1 MRRVLLLLV
10 VACGPAATVTPAKGS
25 SFGHYPVTV
34 KAGALKGL
42 KDPLSASVGGIAAYD
57 VTRVDDETISF
68 TVQGHPTG
76 GKQPIT
82 ISGHGVAVPA
92 GELEYTAP
100 IDARF
105 QTLVA
110 FGASLT
116 MGSQDASVGRH
127 SQLAGPSALIA
138 KQAGAYLGLPLFKQ
152 GFMPAVQVTDYD
164 AATCKLKSGDIF
176 AGLGTRVQNELIPKI
191 TDQDGNVLLWKMRE
205 DPDLVSSDVAIGGE
219 RITSVVSHAPD
230 LLGMVLEHVV
240 WDPRAQGDALV
251 SPPMAT
257 QLDRVTA
264 LKPTVLFASDLIVN
278 DYNNVDL
285 SGSGIPDISTVTSEA
300 DFTTALDAVLTTAD
314 ETGAEVFLA
323 TGPDITVLP
332 RYADKVAALKAAGFS
347 DADATGWKT
356 QLSAKIDR
364 FNVILMQQTASHP
377 KVHVVDMHQK
387 VIDIEANG
395 ADVGGDHLTIEPLHG
410 LLSLDS
416 MHFSDTGYALLANG
430 FIDEMNKVLGTR
442 LPDVD
447 AVAVH
452 AKDPYSVQALRMAG
466 LPCAGQ

>member
-10 VACGPAATVTPAKGS
+10 VGCGPAVSVTPARGS
-25 SFGHYPVTV
+25 SFGHYPVVV
-34 KAGALKGL
+34 KADALKGVRE
-42 KDPLSASVGGIAAYD
+42 PLSATVGGIAAYD
-57 VTRVDDETISF
+57 VHRIDDETVSMV
-68 TVQGHPTG
+68 VQGHPAA
-76 GKQPIT
+76 GKQPIV
-82 ISGHGVAVPA
+82 ISGHGVPVPA
-92 GELEYTAP
+92 GELEYLP
-100 IDARF
+100 PLDARF
-105 QTLVA
+105 QSLVA

-138 KQAGAYLGLPLFKQ
+138 KQAGAYLGLPLFKE
-152 GFMPAVQVTDYD
+152 GFMASVQATDYD
-164 AATCKLKSGDIF
+164 ATTCKLKSGDIF
-176 AGLGTRVQNELIPKI
+176 AGLGTRVQNELLPKI

-219 RITSVVSHAPD
+219 RITSVVGHAPD

-240 WDPRAQGDALV
+240 WDPRAQGNALV
-251 SPPMAT
+251 NPPMAT
-257 QLDRVTA
+257 QLDRVKA

-285 SGSGIPDISTVTSEA
+285 TGAGIPDLSTVTSEA
-300 DFTTALDAVLTTAD
+300 EFTTALDDVLATAD
-314 ETGAEVFLA
+314 ATGADVFLA

-332 RYADKVAALKAAGFS
+332 RYSDKVAALKAAGFS
-347 DADATGWKT
+347 DADATSWVT
-356 QLSAKIDR
+356 ELSAKIDR
-364 FNVILMQQTASHP
+364 FNLILMQQTASHP

-395 ADVGGDHLTIEPLHG
+395 ADVGGDHLTIDPLHG

-430 FIDEMNKVLGTR
+430 FIDEMNKVLGTNI
-442 LPDVD
+442 PEVD
-447 AVAVH
+447 AAAVH
-452 AKDPYSVQALRMAG
+452 AEDPYSVPQLRMSG